1 MRKRVKKQ
9 LFRIDLGRTHYKETW
24 DLQKKLVSLRYEKRI
39 PDCLLFT
46 EHEPVITMGRA
57 TSLSNLL
64 CSRDYLDE
72 RGIDLFEIERGGDI
86 TFHGPGQLIAYPII
100 DLTER
105 GRDLHQYLRDL
116 ESLIVA
122 TLADLDIK
130 ADLKEGLTGVWA
142 NDSKLAAIGVAV
154 SRWITYHGLALNV
167 NTDLDYFKLINPCGI
182 TKFPVG
188 SVSNLLGRK
197 LDLKAV
203 ADLMAANFVKL
214 FNYEIEIVEDL
225 NTIFIDNTD
234 NETYRISLPKEEI
247 NENN

>member
-1 MRKRVKKQ
+1 MHNNESRR
-9 LFRIDLGRTHYKETW
+9 LFRIDLGRTHYREAW
-24 DLQKKLVSLRYEKRI
+24 DIQKKLVTLRSEKRI
-39 PDCLLFT
+39 PDCLIFT

-57 TSLSNLL
+57 TSPMNLL
-64 CSRDYLDE
+64 CSRDYLSE
-72 RGIDLFEIERGGDI
+72 RGIDLFEVERGGDI

-105 GRDLHQYLRDL
+105 DRDLHKYLRDL
-116 ESLIVA
+116 ESLVIS

-130 ADLKEGLTGVWA
+130 ADIKKGMTGVWV

-188 SVSNLLGRK
+188 SISELIGRRIDLAEVS
-197 LDLKAV
+197 
-203 ADLMAANFVKL
+203 DLMAANFKRL
-214 FNYEIEIVEDL
+214 FECEMETIEDL
-225 NTIFIDNTD
+225 NSIIM
-234 NETYRISLPKEEI
+234 
-247 NENN
+247 ENAAV